1 MTNTSL
7 VYTLPDEGVKTAVC
21 VLYEKDGLFL
31 SVSRKDDPTDFG
43 LPGGKLDEGET
54 LIQCA
59 KRELLEE
66 TGYVLQISP
75 WNPFFMVDENG
86 MFTVT
91 FKATSSDSIG
101 KEVILSTDE
110 EETGVVSFV
119 DKEELC
125 KGSFSSYNQAMLN
138 HFGY

>member
-31 SVSRKDDPTDFG
+31 SVSRKDDPTDIG

-66 TGYVLQISP
+66 TGYDLQISP

-91 FKATSSDSIG
+91 FKAASSDSIG

>member
-31 SVSRKDDPTDFG
+31 SVSRKDDPTDIG

-66 TGYVLQISP
+66 TGYDLQISP

-91 FKATSSDSIG
+91 FKATSLDSIG